1 MGNNSKYNKADFIRF
16 VLSTVEHESSD
27 KEKAKEYLSAQ
38 GVDIDSM
45 LSYSMKRLKRLQL
58 QIAAEKTKA
67 EMLSAE
73 EAKQK
78 ASEWVDD
85 LLSKIDFSLQDLVKE
100 EELTMSFR
108 NIEQLSKDDI
118 KKILVKHFTLKFL
131 EEQAKRENDF

>member
-1 MGNNSKYNKADFIRF
+1 MSNNSKYSKADFIRF
-16 VLSTVEHESSD
+16 VMSTVEHVSSD
-27 KEKAKEYLSAQ
+27 KEKAKEFLSAE
-38 GVDIDSM
+38 GLDVDSIISDG
-45 LSYSMKRLKRLQL
+45 MKRLKRLKM
-58 QIAAEKTKA
+58 QIEAEKTKA

-85 LLSKIDFSLQDLVKE
+85 LLSKINFSLPELVRE

-108 NIEQLSKDDI
+108 NIEKLSQDDI

-131 EEQAKRENDF
+131 EEQAKRQ

>member
-1 MGNNSKYNKADFIRF
+1 MSDNSKYSKADFVRF
-16 VLSTVEHESSD
+16 VMSTVEHVSSD
-27 KEKAKEYLSAQ
+27 KEKAKEFLSAE
-38 GVDIDSM
+38 GLDVDSIISDG
-45 LSYSMKRLKRLQL
+45 MKRLKRLKM
-58 QIAAEKTKA
+58 QIEAEKTKA

-131 EEQAKRENDF
+131 EEQAKRKK

>member
-1 MGNNSKYNKADFIRF
+1 MSNNSKYSKADFIRF
-16 VLSTVEHESSD
+16 VMSTVEHESSD
-27 KEKAKEYLSAQ
+27 KEKAKEFLLAE
-38 GVDIDSM
+38 GLDVDSIVNDG
-45 LSYSMKRLKRLQL
+45 MKRLKRLKM
-58 QIAAEKTKA
+58 QIEAEKTKA

-85 LLSKIDFSLQDLVKE
+85 LLSKIDFSLPDLVRE

-108 NIEQLSKDDI
+108 NIEKLSQDDI

-131 EEQAKRENDF
+131 EEQAKKKK

>member
-1 MGNNSKYNKADFIRF
+1 MSNNSKYSKADFIRF
-16 VLSTVEHESSD
+16 VMSAVEQESSD

-45 LSYSMKRLKRLQL
+45 LSDSMKRLKRLQL

-67 EMLSAE
+67 EMLSADDV
-73 EAKQK
+73 KQK
-78 ASEWVDD
+78 ASDWVDD

-131 EEQAKRENDF
+131 EEQAKRKK

>member
-1 MGNNSKYNKADFIRF
+1 MSNNSKYSKADFIRF
-16 VLSTVEHESSD
+16 VMSTVEHESSD

-38 GVDIDSM
+38 GVDVDSM
-45 LSYSMKRLKRLQL
+45 LSDGMKRLKRLQL

-131 EEQAKRENDF
+131 EEQAKRKK

>member
-1 MGNNSKYNKADFIRF
+1 MSNNSKYSKADFIRF
-16 VLSTVEHESSD
+16 VMSTVEHVSSD
-27 KEKAKEYLSAQ
+27 KEKAKEFLSAE
-38 GVDIDSM
+38 GLDVDSI
-45 LSYSMKRLKRLQL
+45 LSDGMKRLKRLKM
-58 QIAAEKTKA
+58 QIEAEKTKA

-85 LLSKIDFSLQDLVKE
+85 LLNKIDFSLQDLVRE

-118 KKILVKHFTLKFL
+118 KKILIKHFTLKFL
-131 EEQAKRENDF
+131 EEQAKKKK

>member
-1 MGNNSKYNKADFIRF
+1 MGNNSKYNKADFIKF
-16 VLSTVEHESSD
+16 VISTVEHETSD
-27 KEKAKEYLSAQ
+27 KEKAKEFLSSQ

-45 LSYSMKRLKRLQL
+45 LSDSMKRLKRLQL

-73 EAKQK
+73 QAKQK

-118 KKILVKHFTLKFL
+118 RKILIKHFTLKFL
-131 EEQAKRENDF
+131 EEQAKKRK

>member
-1 MGNNSKYNKADFIRF
+1 MSDNSKYSKADFVRF
-16 VLSTVEHESSD
+16 VMSTVEHVSSD
-27 KEKAKEYLSAQ
+27 KEKAKEFLSAE
-38 GVDIDSM
+38 GLDVDSIISDG
-45 LSYSMKRLKRLQL
+45 MKRLKRLKM
-58 QIAAEKTKA
+58 QIEAEKTKA

-85 LLSKIDFSLQDLVKE
+85 LLSNIDFSLKDLVKE

-108 NIEQLSKDDI
+108 NFEQLSKDDI

-131 EEQAKRENDF
+131 EEQAKRKK

>member
-1 MGNNSKYNKADFIRF
+1 MSNNSKYSKADFIRF
-16 VLSTVEHESSD
+16 VMSTVEHESSD

-38 GVDIDSM
+38 GVDVDST
-45 LSYSMKRLKRLQL
+45 LSDGMKRLKRLQL

-85 LLSKIDFSLQDLVKE
+85 LLSKIGFSLQDLVKE

-131 EEQAKRENDF
+131 EEQAKRKK

>member
-1 MGNNSKYNKADFIRF
+1 MGNNSKYNKADFIKF
-16 VLSTVEHESSD
+16 IISTVEHEISD
-27 KEKAKEYLSAQ
+27 KEKAKEFLSSQ

-45 LSYSMKRLKRLQL
+45 LSDSMKRLKRLQL

-67 EMLSAE
+67 EMLLAE
-73 EAKQK
+73 QAKQK

-118 KKILVKHFTLKFL
+118 RKILVKHFTLKFL
-131 EEQAKRENDF
+131 EEQAKKRK

>member
-1 MGNNSKYNKADFIRF
+1 MSNNSKYSKADFINF
-16 VLSTVEHESSD
+16 VMSTVEHESSD

-45 LSYSMKRLKRLQL
+45 LSDSMKRLRRLQL

-73 EAKQK
+73 EVKQK
-78 ASEWVDD
+78 ASDWVDD
-85 LLSKIDFSLQDLVKE
+85 LLNKIDFSLQDLVKE

-108 NIEQLSKDDI
+108 NVEQLSKDDI
-118 KKILVKHFTLKFL
+118 RKILIKHFTLKFL
-131 EEQAKRENDF
+131 EEQAKRKK

>member
-1 MGNNSKYNKADFIRF
+1 MSNNSKYNKSDFIKF
-16 VLSTVEHESSD
+16 IMTTVEHESSD
-27 KEKAKEYLSAQ
+27 KEKAKEFLSAQ
-38 GVDIDSM
+38 GVDIDLM
-45 LSYSMKRLKRLQL
+45 LSDSMKRLKRLQL
-58 QIAAEKTKA
+58 QIAADKTKA

-85 LLSKIDFSLQDLVKE
+85 LLSRIDFSLPELVRE

-108 NIEQLSKDDI
+108 NIEKLSQDDI

-131 EEQAKRENDF
+131 EEQAKRKK

>member
-1 MGNNSKYNKADFIRF
+1 MSNNSKYSKADFIRF
-16 VLSTVEHESSD
+16 VMSAVEHESSD

-38 GVDIDSM
+38 GIDVDSM
-45 LSYSMKRLKRLQL
+45 LSDSMKRLKRLQL

-73 EAKQK
+73 DVKQK
-78 ASEWVDD
+78 ASDWVDD
-85 LLSKIDFSLQDLVKE
+85 LLSKIDFSLQDLVNE

-131 EEQAKRENDF
+131 EEQAKRKK

>member
-1 MGNNSKYNKADFIRF
+1 MGNNSKYNKADFIKF
-16 VLSTVEHESSD
+16 VMLTVEHESSD
-27 KEKAKEYLSAQ
+27 KEKAKEFLSSQ

-45 LSYSMKRLKRLQL
+45 LSDSMKRLKRLQL

-73 EAKQK
+73 QAKQK

-108 NIEQLSKDDI
+108 NIEQLSKEDI

-131 EEQAKRENDF
+131 EEQAKKRK

>member
-1 MGNNSKYNKADFIRF
+1 MSNNLKYSKADFIRF
-16 VLSTVEHESSD
+16 VMSTVEHESSD

-45 LSYSMKRLKRLQL
+45 LSDGMKRLKRLQL

-108 NIEQLSKDDI
+108 NIEKLSKDDI

-131 EEQAKRENDF
+131 EEQAKRKK